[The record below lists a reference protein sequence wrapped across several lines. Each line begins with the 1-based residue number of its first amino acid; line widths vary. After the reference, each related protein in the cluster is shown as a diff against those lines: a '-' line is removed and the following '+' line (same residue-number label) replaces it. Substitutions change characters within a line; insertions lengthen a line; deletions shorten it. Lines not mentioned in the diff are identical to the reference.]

1 MISFSAFSQQLAQKM
16 STGALPGMD
25 AQLNMAP
32 ETRKVELRK
41 KADTDTRH
49 SAVLMLFFPKNE
61 QVHLV
66 MIKRAADNSV
76 HSNQIAFPGG
86 KHEKEDISLMHTAL
100 RETHEEIGI
109 HPSEVKI
116 LGQLTDLYIPPS
128 NFMVTP
134 FVGMMEKEPVFTPNE
149 EVERVLV
156 IPLSDLI
163 NPKNTTEKTIQTRM
177 GEWIVPCYTL
187 DGEIVWGA
195 SAMMLAEWLELFYQG
210 SSK

>member
-1 MISFSAFSQQLAQKM
+1 MGNGS
-16 STGALPGMD
+16 LPGMES
-25 AQLNMAP
+25 QLLMAP

-41 KADTDTRH
+41 QADADTRH

-76 HSNQIAFPGG
+76 HSNQISFPGG
-86 KHEKEDISLMHTAL
+86 KHEKQDISLMHTAL
-100 RETHEEIGI
+100 RETHEEIGV
-109 HPSEVKI
+109 HPSEVKV

-134 FVGMMEKEPVFTPNE
+134 FVGISENEPVFATNE
-149 EVERVLV
+149 EVERTLI
-156 IPLSDLI
+156 IPLSDLL
-163 NPKNTTEKTIQTRM
+163 NPKNTTEKHITTRI
-177 GEWIVPCYTL
+177 GRWLVPCYTL

-195 SAMMLAEWLELFYQG
+195 SAMMLAEWLDLYQKHL
-210 SSK
+210 S

>member
-1 MISFSAFSQQLAQKM
+1 MSAR
-16 STGALPGMD
+16 TLPGME
-25 AQLNMAP
+25 AQLRMAP

-41 KADTDTRH
+41 KADADTRH

-61 QVHLV
+61 QVCLV

-86 KHEKEDISLMHTAL
+86 KRETEDISLMHTAL

-116 LGQLTDLYIPPS
+116 IGQLSDLYIPPS

-134 FVGMMEKEPVFTPNE
+134 FVGIMEKEPVFDPNE

-156 IPLSDLI
+156 VPLSDLLSR
-163 NPKNTTEKTIQTRM
+163 KNTTEKEISTRI

-195 SAMMLAEWLELFYQG
+195 SAMMLAEWLALYNE
-210 SSK
+210 